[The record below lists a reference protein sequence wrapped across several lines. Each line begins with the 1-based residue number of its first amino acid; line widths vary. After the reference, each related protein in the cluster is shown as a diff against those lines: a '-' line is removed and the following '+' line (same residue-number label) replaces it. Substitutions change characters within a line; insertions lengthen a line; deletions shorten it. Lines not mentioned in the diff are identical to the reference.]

1 MNQGRE
7 RRKMAIIPKPKTQG
21 GQILVFLS
29 GIFAA
34 ILGFFY
40 IVNKIDVIPDGLGP
54 LGYLDDLVMVILI
67 VFFTNRFFK
76 RFGARVSKNKAAYK
90 EMWRKG
96 DLVKLMVQPKT
107 WGIVLVLAGVF
118 AYFFW
123 SLDAIPDV
131 VVGLGWVDDAL
142 AAVGALVIILRM
154 YAGGK
159 KK

>member
-1 MNQGRE
+1 
-7 RRKMAIIPKPKTQG
+7 
-21 GQILVFLS
+21 
-29 GIFAA
+29 
-34 ILGFFY
+34 
-40 IVNKIDVIPDGLGP
+40 
-54 LGYLDDLVMVILI
+54 
-67 VFFTNRFFK
+67 
-76 RFGARVSKNKAAYK
+76 
-90 EMWRKG
+90 
-96 DLVKLMVQPKT
+96 
-107 WGIVLVLAGVF
+107 VLAGVF